1 MLDLC
6 WDSVF
11 ELIYNF
17 FLTINADKLFTTGK
31 IGNSKVLLVTVD
43 FQIQTLLV
51 ILRANAICKEMKKY
65 F

>member
-1 MLDLC
+1 MLDPR

-17 FLTINADKLFTTGK
+17 FPTINADNVFTMGR

-51 ILRANAICKEMKKY
+51 ILRANAICKEMKKN